1 MSHISDSLAVP
12 SVRWIGILPTEIIC
26 LDVPS
31 IPLTAKDRKKIAELL
46 KRPYMTSSFKN
57 ELKALLDGGVKSEI
71 EGVSSFSIN
80 YLIDEYILSKIQR
93 SI

>member
-1 MSHISDSLAVP
+1 MSQISDSLAVP
-12 SVRWIGILPTEIIC
+12 SVRWIGIFPTEILC

-31 IPLTAKDRKKIAELL
+31 IPLTVKDKKKIIELQ
-46 KRPYMTSSFKN
+46 KRPYMTSSLQK

-80 YLIDEYILSKIQR
+80 YLIDEYILNKIKR

>member
-1 MSHISDSLAVP
+1 MSQISDSLAVP
-12 SVRWIGILPTEIIC
+12 SVRWIGIFPTEIFC

-31 IPLTAKDRKKIAELL
+31 ISLTARDKKKIIELQ
-46 KRPYMTSSFKN
+46 KRPYMNSAFTK
-57 ELKALLDGGVKSEI
+57 ELKALSDGGVKSEI

-80 YLIDEYILSKIQR
+80 YLIDEYILNKIQR